1 MAAPNDG
8 IQPRLA
14 SAAVHVLIATTGA
27 LSPEPVAKLTGLIT
41 GSHRQGIGHHGDRSA
56 SRSFLDTIRSEE
68 WHPLG
73 DEKPTWGSHEDAVIA
88 RYVEERGRRITEPIL
103 AALRAAGVEAEVH
116 YLEGEDPAQ
125 VIVDAADALEADLI
139 VLGATRPIF
148 DESSWES
155 VSVRV
160 MQNNRR
166 PVLIIPAAPRLVDED
181 QEMADLP
188 ESAPES

>member
-1 MAAPNDG
+1 
-8 IQPRLA
+8 
-14 SAAVHVLIATTGA
+14 VHVLIATTGA
-27 LSPEPVAKLTGLIT
+27 LSPEPVAKLSGLIAGPAGT
-41 GSHRQGIGHHGDRSA
+41 VSVITVIEVP
-56 SRSFLDTIRSEE
+56 RSFLDTIRSEE

-73 DEKPTWGSHEDAVIA
+73 DDQPPWGTHEDAVIA

-103 AALRAAGVEAEVH
+103 AALRAAGMDAEVH

-139 VLGATRPIF
+139 ILGATKPIF

-160 MQNNRR
+160 MQDNRR
-166 PVLIIPAAPRLVDED
+166 PVLIIPATPRLVDED
-181 QEMADLP
+181 EELVDIP
-188 ESAPES
+188 DSAPES